1 MTPFNGCQ
9 ALALNASGEPLLC
22 RKPPMYVTRHSHV
35 IDRSLIDGLWLL
47 YERAYVRTAE
57 ATVTHEML
65 DRIEFTEQ
73 LADHA
78 NRVWVLWSD
87 ERPVGM
93 ALISTDVNR
102 TRWLSERYFKTHF
115 PDRYAAGQVHYVV
128 WVTIDP
134 AYVASGA
141 VGVLATQALAVEA
154 ADGALLVF
162 DVPDVNQP
170 ESEGGAAELM
180 IRLARSVSDA
190 TLVPLGTQRYFAVD
204 FPASQT
210 AGASSVV
217 GDEYIP
223 DARDAESRR

>member
-1 MTPFNGCQ
+1 MTRFVCRQ
-9 ALALNASGEPLLC
+9 ELALKVSGAPHLC

-78 NRVWVLWSD
+78 NRVWVLWAD
-87 ERPVGM
+87 GRPVGM
-93 ALISTDVNR
+93 TLISTDVNR
-102 TRWLSERYFKTHF
+102 TRWLSERFFKTHY
-115 PDRYAAGQVHYVV
+115 PKRYEAGQVHYVV

-141 VGVLATQALAVEA
+141 IGTLASKALAVEA

-180 IRLARSVSDA
+180 IRLARSVSEA
-190 TLVPLGTQRYFAVD
+190 NLVPLGTQRYFAVD
-204 FPASQT
+204 FPSGKDHAP
-210 AGASSVV
+210 SSVE
-217 GDEYIP
+217 GD
-223 DARDAESRR
+223 DASRDANSLR